1 MCEHFFWIVDGGS
14 VSLPGVIAKNGLPT
28 SIDFDR
34 QTYFM
39 ADDVLDKCIL
49 VAIKPRALHNYPRV
63 MLHIIPLSS

>member
-1 MCEHFFWIVDGGS
+1 